1 VELIIWNAPD
11 ALLTLV
17 VDPTFWQFDSIAQV
31 AASAVALTP
40 MALAAL
46 AACEPQS
53 CANIML

>member
-1 VELIIWNAPD
+1 
-11 ALLTLV
+11 LLTLV